1 MKAAY
6 FVPNAKRNIAATA
19 WASGNTPKGI
29 PLGAL
34 TARSAAFLFICQNIK
49 SMKNFKKALENQKQ
63 VNEAI
68 TSIVNYFEQCPYSSC
83 VEYFAEAQTQIL
95 KMVKFLQYYD
105 IGKRPSEQAF
115 SEVDME
121 DLILFMMQVQEYLK
135 LLKPFTN
142 QSEDEQ

>member
-1 MKAAY
+1 
-6 FVPNAKRNIAATA
+6 
-19 WASGNTPKGI
+19 
-29 PLGAL
+29 
-34 TARSAAFLFICQNIK
+34 
-49 SMKNFKKALENQKQ
+49 MKNFKKVLENQKQ

-68 TSIVNYFEQCPYSSC
+68 TSIVNYLEQCTYSSC
-83 VEYFAEAQTQIL
+83 VAYFAEPPSHIL
-95 KMVKFLQYYD
+95 KMVWFLQYYD

>member
-1 MKAAY
+1 MVTKQAPMI
-6 FVPNAKRNIAATA
+6 VKT
-19 WASGNTPKGI
+19 
-29 PLGAL
+29 
-34 TARSAAFLFICQNIK
+34 FLLQLCINLK
-49 SMKNFKKALENQKQ
+49 
-63 VNEAI
+63 
-68 TSIVNYFEQCPYSSC
+68 
-83 VEYFAEAQTQIL
+83 IL

>member
-1 MKAAY
+1 
-6 FVPNAKRNIAATA
+6 
-19 WASGNTPKGI
+19 
-29 PLGAL
+29 
-34 TARSAAFLFICQNIK
+34 
-49 SMKNFKKALENQKQ
+49 MKNFKKVLENQKQ

-83 VEYFAEAQTQIL
+83 VESFADAQTQIL

-121 DLILFMMQVQEYLK
+121 DLILFMMQMQEFLK
-135 LLKPFTN
+135 LLKPFAN
-142 QSEDEQ
+142 QSEDDQ

>member
-1 MKAAY
+1 M
-6 FVPNAKRNIAATA
+6 
-19 WASGNTPKGI
+19 S
-29 PLGAL
+29 
-34 TARSAAFLFICQNIK
+34 
-49 SMKNFKKALENQKQ
+49 NFKKALENQKQ

-68 TSIVNYFEQCPYSSC
+68 TSVVNYFEQCPYSDC
-83 VEYFAEAQTQIL
+83 VESFAEAQTQIL

-105 IGKRPSEQAF
+105 IGKRPSERAF

-142 QSEDEQ
+142 QADEE

>member
-34 TARSAAFLFICQNIK
+34 TARSTAFLFICQNIK

-68 TSIVNYFEQCPYSSC
+68 TSIVNYFEPCCWRIHSKP
-83 VEYFAEAQTQIL
+83 
-95 KMVKFLQYYD
+95 
-105 IGKRPSEQAF
+105 EQPPN
-115 SEVDME
+115 D
-121 DLILFMMQVQEYLK
+121 
-135 LLKPFTN
+135 
-142 QSEDEQ
+142 

>member
-1 MKAAY
+1 
-6 FVPNAKRNIAATA
+6 
-19 WASGNTPKGI
+19 
-29 PLGAL
+29 
-34 TARSAAFLFICQNIK
+34 
-49 SMKNFKKALENQKQ
+49 MKNFKKALENQKQ

-68 TSIVNYFEQCPYSSC
+68 ASVVEYFEQCPYSSC
-83 VEYFAEAQTQIL
+83 VEDFAEAQTQIL

-135 LLKPFTN
+135 LLKPFAN
-142 QSEDEQ
+142 QLEDEQ

>member
-1 MKAAY
+1 
-6 FVPNAKRNIAATA
+6 
-19 WASGNTPKGI
+19 
-29 PLGAL
+29 
-34 TARSAAFLFICQNIK
+34 
-49 SMKNFKKALENQKQ
+49 MKNFKKVLENQKQ

-68 TSIVNYFEQCPYSSC
+68 ASIVNYFEQSPYSSC

-105 IGKRPSEQAF
+105 IGKRPNEQAF

-135 LLKPFTN
+135 LLKPFAN
-142 QSEDEQ
+142 QSEDDQ